1 MSLGYAWFD
10 PYDSVGYVLTLH
22 ILPLQ
27 SAIEAYVWGMYEG
40 VFLLQGG
47 EFQRPWKGCSMV
59 AKWPLEVEMAMG
71 KLPVPIYVSSGHFA
85 LRYEV
90 PKFLPRG
97 GHLCMAV
104 LTIVVATS

>member
-1 MSLGYAWFD
+1 
-10 PYDSVGYVLTLH
+10 
-22 ILPLQ
+22 
-27 SAIEAYVWGMYEG
+27 MYGG

-47 EFQRPWKGCSMV
+47 EFQRPWKRCSII
-59 AKWPLEVEMAMG
+59 AKWPLEVEIATG
-71 KLPVPIYVSSGHFA
+71 AAPVPISVSRGYSA

-104 LTIVVATS
+104 LTITAVARSSY